1 MGRPSATP
9 TEEQRWRSEGGLGRR
24 LPDLAAALAVS
35 QGLVGERA
43 SERRKELSATKK
55 DRVNHCLTICE
66 NIVAQSL
73 RNSPEFQKLLGIAM
87 ELFLLCSDDA
97 ESDVRMVADECLNR
111 ALMDSNLPRLQLELY
126 KEIKKNG
133 AFRSLRAALWR
144 FAELA
149 HLVRPQKCRPY
160 LVNLLP
166 CLTRTS
172 KRPEESVQ
180 ETLAAAIPKI
190 MAAFGSFAN
199 DNEIKVLLK
208 AFIAN
213 LKSSSPTIRRT
224 AASSA
229 VSICQH
235 SRRTQYFYSWL
246 LNVLLGLL
254 VPVEEEHSALL
265 ILGVLLTLRYLV
277 PLLQQQV
284 KDTSLKGSFGVTQKE
299 MEVSPST
306 EQLVQIYE
314 MTLHYTQHQDHNV
327 VTGALELLQ
336 QLLRTPPPELLQALT
351 AAGGIAQLT
360 AARAESRGRSRSGS
374 IAELL
379 ASVKG
384 ELAVELAVELAAASG
399 LSTPGSTSSA
409 ADSGDII
416 TEQPR
421 PQHTLQPDSVE
432 LTGCDPTGVA
442 PDRDEEDILSHSAS
456 QISAIPSDPALDPND
471 GTQASSPISD
481 SSQTTTEGPDSAV
494 TPSDGSEIV
503 LDGADSQF
511 PGPGEPQ
518 DEDDAGAVSGMLP
531 AEAAEALGSSSL
543 ALQPARLAEGA
554 GHSRQASDGSAGE
567 LASREETAELAD
579 QENKPCRIKG
589 DIGQATDA
597 GSAPLVHCVRLLS
610 ASFLLTGERN
620 VLFMWQVKVCGFDT
634 TAPRFLAALVPDRE
648 VRVSV
653 KALALSC
660 VGAAVALH
668 PESFFS
674 KLYKVP
680 LDSSEFPEEQYVSD
694 VLSYIDHGDPQVRG
708 ATAVLCGTLVC
719 AILSK
724 SRFQVADWIAP
735 VRALT
740 GNAFSLADCIP
751 LLQKTLKDESSVTCK
766 LACAAVRHCVMS
778 LCSSSYSELGV
789 QLITDVMTLR
799 NSSYW
804 LVRTELLETLAEI
817 DFRLVSF
824 LEAKAEHLHRGAHHY
839 TGRLRLQE
847 RVLGDVVIHLLGDED
862 PRVRHVAAAS
872 LARLVPKLFYKCDQG
887 QADPVV
893 AVARDQS
900 SVYLK
905 LLMHE
910 TPPPSHF
917 SVSTI
922 TRIYRGYNLL
932 PSITDVTMEN
942 NLSRV
947 VAAVSHELITSTTRA
962 LTLGCCEALCLLSTA
977 FPVCVWSLGW
987 HCGYVSSSTSVRRRG
1002 PSVVVKVSFFCL
1014 AQPLSLLGDG
1024 LTELSLCTGSHV
1036 GARERPQTV
1045 CSDFSRDCLAR
1056 LCRVPPLS
1064 ASDEARKSCTVGM
1077 ATMILTLLSSA
1088 WFPLDLSAHQDALIL
1103 AGNLLAAS
1111 APRSLRSS
1119 WASEDE
1125 TSQAAARQ
1133 EEVWPA
1139 LGDRSLVPM
1148 VEQLFSHLLKVINIC
1163 AHVLDDVTPGP
1174 ATKAALPSLTN
1185 PPSLSPIRRKGK
1197 EREPGEQTSMPASP
1211 KKGSEASPGG
1221 PAAGRPSEASG
1232 PVAASKSS
1240 SLGSFCHLPSY
1251 LKLHDVLKATHA
1263 NYKVTLDLQNS
1274 SEKFG
1279 GFLRSALDVL
1289 SQLLEL
1295 ATLQDVGKCVE
1306 EILGYLRS
1314 CFSREPTM
1322 ATVCVQQVRA
1332 CCLSA
1337 AVAPRRARALSAAR
1351 PSARLLRLL
1360 KTLFGTNLASQ
1371 FDGSSS
1377 HPGKSQGR
1385 AQRLGSSSARPGLY
1399 HYCFMAPYT
1408 HFTQALADA
1417 SLRNMV
1423 QAERDHDPS
1432 GWFDVLQKA
1441 STQLKTNLSG
1451 AAKSRADKNA
1461 IHSHIRLFEPLVIK
1475 ALKQYTTTTSARLQR
1490 QVLDLL
1496 AQLVQLRVNYCLL
1509 DSDQVFIGFVLKQ
1522 FEYIEVGQ
1530 FRESEAIIPNIF
1542 FFLVLLSYER
1552 YHSKQIIG
1560 IPKVIQLC
1568 DGIMAS
1574 GRKAVTHAIPALQP
1588 IVHDLFVLRGASKAD
1603 AGKELETQKEVVVSM
1618 LLRLIQYHQVVE
1630 MLILVLQQCHKENE
1644 DKWKRLSRQIADIV
1658 LPMLARQ
1665 QMHIDSH
1672 EALGVL
1678 NTLFEILAPSSL
1690 RPVDMLLRSMFV
1702 TPDSMAS
1709 VSAVQLWVSGIL
1721 AILRVLISQSTEDI
1735 VLSRIQELALS
1746 PHLVSCPAISRLR
1759 GGDGSPGPEE
1769 HADGGPG
1776 RNLPEETFSRAAWG
1790 APIPFKQV
1798 PTPEALAWVI
1808 RTLRAVALTEHG
1820 LACAPP
1826 VMPEGAH
1833 GGCLPAGSACSA
1845 RPRSPLPHHGPRTP
1859 HPPLPSLACRFLL
1872 QLVGILLED
1881 IVTKQLKVELSEQQ
1895 HTFYCQELGTLL
1907 MCLIHIFKSG
1917 MFRRITAAATRLFTA
1932 EGTDSSFYGLES
1944 LNARVCSMVPTHPAL
1959 VLLWCQ
1965 ILLLVSHTDYRWW
1978 AEVQQTPR
1986 RRSLS
1991 STKSLSPRLSGG
2003 QEDADV
2009 ASRLGMCSRE
2019 IVRRGALILFCDY
2032 VCQNLHDSEHLTWL
2046 VVNHVQDLISLSHE
2060 PPVQDFISA
2069 VHRSAAASGLF
2080 LQAIQSRCENLAAPT
2095 TLKKTLQCLEGIHL
2109 SQSGAVLTLYV
2120 DKLLRT
2126 PFRVLARMVDTLACR
2141 RVEMLLAANLQS
2153 SAAQLPVEE
2162 LSRIQEHLQSSG
2174 LAQRHQRLCSLLDRL
2189 RLATAPGSRGPS
2201 PPLTSHPLDG
2211 DGPLALETVTPDKDW
2226 YLRLVRSQ
2234 CWTRSDSALLEGAEL
2249 LSRLPPGDMSAFM
2262 LDSEFNL
2269 SLLTPCLGLGLRE
2282 IACGQPSPLFEAA
2295 RLVTLER
2302 VQGLVQQL
2310 PAAHRVLQPGLP
2322 AEPTA
2327 YWGKLSRLFGD
2338 AVLYR
2343 SLTTLARALAQ
2354 YLLALSKVPSH
2365 LHLPPDKE
2373 KDTVQFVV
2381 MALEALAWR
2390 LAHEQIPL
2398 SLDLQAGLDCCC
2410 LALQLPSLWSTLSS
2424 PALVTQACSLIHCVR
2439 FLLEA
2444 LVVQPGDQLLG
2455 PERRTDAPKASR
2467 DSRAGLN
2474 TQTPRYLAVA
2484 CGMVAEMVEALPSV
2498 LALGHQRNSSVPA
2511 FLTPVLR
2518 NIVVSLARLPFV
2530 NSYTRV
2536 PPLVWRLGWS
2546 PKPGGDFGTVFPE
2559 IPVEFLQEKE
2569 VLREFICRVNTLGWT
2584 SRTQFEETWATLL
2597 GVLVTQP
2604 LVMEQEESPPE
2615 VRPVGRASAAPT
2627 AAASPLNA
2635 GCCPGAGPV
2644 PGPERAFRSEDTER
2658 TQINVLAVQA
2668 ITSLVLSAMAVPV
2681 AGNPA
2686 VSCLEQQPRN
2696 KPLKALDTRF
2706 GRKLSVIRGIVEQ
2719 EIQAMVSKR
2728 ENVASHHPYQA
2739 WDPVPSLSPATTG
2752 ALISHDRLL
2761 LQANPERELGDMSYQ
2776 LGQPATPLRGPAFAL
2791 GQVCS
2796 APAPSDQ
2803 RVSIHSVW
2811 LGNGI
2816 TPLREEEWGEEEE
2829 EEADVPAPASPPTSP
2844 VSSRKHRAGV
2854 DIHSCSQFLLELYS
2868 RWVLP
2873 SGAARRMPVILI
2885 SEVVRSLLVVSDLF
2899 TERSQ
2904 FETMYLTLTE
2914 LRRVHPAEDE
2924 ILLQYLV
2931 PATCKAAA
2939 VLGMDKAVAEPVSRL
2954 LESTLRSSHLPSKI
2968 GALHGALYVLEC
2980 DLLDDTAKQLVP
2992 ALSDHLLSSLR
3003 AVAQRLFS
3011 TLVVRSCVNVHSQQH
3026 VLVMCAAA
3034 FYLIEN
3040 YPLDVGPE
3048 FSASV
3053 IQMCGAMLS
3062 ASEEAT
3068 PSVVYH
3074 CVLRGL
3080 ERLLLSEQLSR
3091 LDAESLVKLSVDRVN
3106 VHSPHRSMAALGLM
3120 LTCMYTGSPS
3130 VTVLC
3135 DFVSGKEK
3143 ISPGRASDPSPAA
3156 PDSESVIVAMERVS
3170 VLFDRIRKGFPCEA
3184 RVVARI
3190 LPQFLDDFF
3199 PPQDVMNK
3207 VIGEFL
3213 SSQQPYPQFMASVV
3227 YQVFQTLHSTGQ
3239 SSVVRDWVM
3248 LSLSNFT
3255 QRAPVAMAV
3264 WSLSCFFVSAST
3276 GPWVSAMYPSG
3287 PAPVWG
3293 RWGRA
3298 DFQHWGRSGRSGGP
3312 SWQPCSLTPAS
3323 LPHVVSRMGRLEPVD
3338 VRLFCLVA
3346 ADFYRH
3352 QIEEELDRRAFQ
3364 SVFEVVAAPGNPY
3377 HRLLACLRNIH
3388 KVLPDAPP
3396 RALCLP
3402 APQRLRA
3409 GWPLSAPSPAGASG
3423 MAAAEAPGYLAS
3435 PQAEKH
3441 RRARNWTDAEMRGL
3455 MLVWEEFFDELK
3467 QTKRNAKVYEKMA
3480 SKLLEMTGER
3490 RLGEEIKIKITNMTF
3505 QYRKLKC
3512 MTDSES
3518 APPDWPYY
3526 LAIDRILAKAP
3537 ESCDGKLP
3545 DSQQPG
3551 PSTSQTEASLSPS
3564 AKSAPL
3570 YLPYN
3575 QCSYEGRLQDA
3586 GSDSSSSS
3594 LSLKFRSDERPVKKR
3609 KLQSCHLRKRK
3620 LRLLEAM
3627 LEEQRRLSRA
3637 VEEACREARRVL
3649 DQQHLLQV
3657 QSLQLQERMMSL
3669 LEKIIAKSGV

>member
-1 MGRPSATP
+1 MATLEKLMKAFESLKSFQQQQQP
-9 TEEQRWRSEGGLGRR
+9 PPPPPQPPQPPPQAQPPPPQQQQPPPPPPPPPG
-24 LPDLAAALAVS
+24 PAAAEEPLH
-35 QGLVGERA
+35 RPK
-43 SERRKELSATKK
+43 KELSATKK

-97 ESDVRMVADECLNR
+97 ESDVRMVADECLNKVIK

-133 AFRSLRAALWR
+133 APRSLRAALWR

-190 MAAFGSFAN
+190 MASFGNFAN

-224 AASSA
+224 AAGSA

-235 SRRTQYFYSWL
+235 SRRTQYFYTWL

-254 VPVEEEHSALL
+254 VPVEDEHSTLL

-284 KDTSLKGSFGVTQKE
+284 KDTSLKGSFGVTRKE

-306 EQLVQIYE
+306 EQLVQVYE
-314 MTLHYTQHQDHNV
+314 LTLHYTQHQDHNV

-336 QLLRTPPPELLQALT
+336 QLFRTPPPELLQALT
-351 AAGGIAQLT
+351 TAGGLGRL
-360 AARAESRGRSRSGS
+360 AAAKDEPSCRSRSGS
-374 IAELL
+374 IVELIAGGGSSCSPVL
-379 ASVKG
+379 SRKQKGKVLLGEAAALEEDSESRSDSSSPAFAASVKG
-384 ELAVELAVELAAASG
+384 EIGGELAASSG
-399 LSTPGSTSSA
+399 VSTPGSASSA
-409 ADSGDII
+409 ADSAGHDII

-421 PQHTLQPDSVE
+421 SQHTLQPDSVD
-432 LTGCDPTGVA
+432 LTGCDLTSAATDGV
-442 PDRDEEDILSHSAS
+442 EEDILSHSSS
-456 QISAIPSDPALDPND
+456 QISAVPSDPAMDLND

-494 TPSDGSEIV
+494 TPSDSSEIV
-503 LDGADSQF
+503 LDGPDGQYSGMQIGQ
-511 PGPGEPQ
+511 PRDEGEEAAGLLP
-518 DEDDAGAVSGMLP
+518 DEDVDAFTDSAV
-531 AEAAEALGSSSL
+531 
-543 ALQPARLAEGA
+543 ALQQAHLLERL
-554 GHSRQASDGSAGE
+554 GHSRQPSDSSIDKFV
-567 LASREETAELAD
+567 SRDEATEPGD

-589 DIGQATDA
+589 DIGRSADDD
-597 GSAPLVHCVRLLS
+597 SAPLVHCVRLLS
-610 ASFLLTGERN
+610 ASFLLTGEKN
-620 VLFMWQVKVCGFDT
+620 
-634 TAPRFLAALVPDRE
+634 ALVPDRD

-680 LDSSEFPEEQYVSD
+680 LETTEYPEEQYVSD
-694 VLSYIDHGDPQVRG
+694 VLNYIDHGDPQVRG
-708 ATAVLCGTLVC
+708 ATAILCGTLVYS
-719 AILSK
+719 ILSR
-724 SRFQVADWIAP
+724 SRFHVGDWVAT
-735 VRALT
+735 VRTLT
-740 GNAFSLADCIP
+740 GNTFSLVDCIP

-766 LACAAVRHCVMS
+766 LACTAVRHCVMS
-778 LCSSSYSELGV
+778 LCSSSYSEFGL
-789 QLITDVMTLR
+789 QLITDVLTLR

-824 LEAKAEHLHRGAHHY
+824 LEAKAENIHRGAHHY
-839 TGRLRLQE
+839 TGRLKLQE
-847 RVLGDVVIHLLGDED
+847 RVLNNVVIYLLGDED

-872 LARLVPKLFYKCDQG
+872 LMRLVPKLFYKCDQG

-910 TPPPSHF
+910 TQPPSHF

-947 VAAVSHELITSTTRA
+947 IAAVSHELITSTTRA
-962 LTLGCCEALCLLSTA
+962 LTFGCCEALCLLSTA

-987 HCGYVSSSTSVRRRG
+987 HCG
-1002 PSVVVKVSFFCL
+1002 
-1014 AQPLSLLGDG
+1014 
-1024 LTELSLCTGSHV
+1024 
-1036 GARERPQTV
+1036 
-1045 CSDFSRDCLAR
+1045 
-1056 LCRVPPLS
+1056 VPPLS

-1111 APRSLRSS
+1111 APKSLRSS
-1119 WASEDE
+1119 WTSEE
-1125 TSQAAARQ
+1125 EANPAATKQ
-1133 EEVWPA
+1133 EEIWPA
-1139 LGDRSLVPM
+1139 LGDRTLVPM

-1163 AHVLDDVTPGP
+1163 AHVLDDVAPGP
-1174 ATKAALPSLTN
+1174 AIKAALPSLTN

-1197 EREPGEQTSMPASP
+1197 EKEPGEQASVPLSP
-1211 KKGSEASPGG
+1211 KKGNEASP
-1221 PAAGRPSEASG
+1221 ASRQSDTSG
-1232 PVAASKSS
+1232 PVPANKSS
-1240 SLGSFCHLPSY
+1240 SLGSFYHLPSY

-1274 SEKFG
+1274 TEKFG

-1289 SQLLEL
+1289 SQILEL
-1295 ATLQDVGKCVE
+1295 ATLQDIGKCVE
-1306 EILGYLRS
+1306 EILGYLKS
-1314 CFSREPTM
+1314 CFSREPMM
-1322 ATVCVQQVRA
+1322 ATVCVQQ
-1332 CCLSA
+1332 
-1337 AVAPRRARALSAAR
+1337 
-1351 PSARLLRLL
+1351 LL

-1371 FDGSSS
+1371 FDGLSSNPS
-1377 HPGKSQGR
+1377 KSQGR
-1385 AQRLGSSSARPGLY
+1385 AQRLGSSSVRPGLY

-1423 QAERDHDPS
+1423 QAEQDHDTS
-1432 GWFDVLQKA
+1432 GWFDVLQKV
-1441 STQLKTNLSG
+1441 STQLKTNLTSVT
-1451 AAKSRADKNA
+1451 KNRADKNA
-1461 IHSHIRLFEPLVIK
+1461 IHNHIRLFEPLVIK
-1475 ALKQYTTTTSARLQR
+1475 ALKQYTTTTSVQLQK

-1560 IPKVIQLC
+1560 IPKIIQLC

-1588 IVHDLFVLRGASKAD
+1588 IVHDLFVLRGTNKAD

-1618 LLRLIQYHQVVE
+1618 LLRLIQYHQVLE
-1630 MLILVLQQCHKENE
+1630 MFILVLQQCHKENE
-1644 DKWKRLSRQIADIV
+1644 DKWKRLSRQIADII
-1658 LPMLARQ
+1658 LPMLAKQ

-1702 TPDSMAS
+1702 TPDTMAS
-1709 VSAVQLWVSGIL
+1709 VSTVQLWISGIL

-1735 VLSRIQELALS
+1735 VLSRIQELSFS
-1746 PHLVSCPAISRLR
+1746 PYLISCPIINRLR
-1759 GGDGSPGPEE
+1759 DGDSNSTPEE
-1769 HADGGPG
+1769 QGEG
-1776 RNLPEETFSRAAWG
+1776 RQVKNLPEETFS
-1790 APIPFKQV
+1790 
-1798 PTPEALAWVI
+1798 
-1808 RTLRAVALTEHG
+1808 
-1820 LACAPP
+1820 
-1826 VMPEGAH
+1826 
-1833 GGCLPAGSACSA
+1833 
-1845 RPRSPLPHHGPRTP
+1845 
-1859 HPPLPSLACRFLL
+1859 RFLL

-1881 IVTKQLKVELSEQQ
+1881 IVTKQLKVEMSEQQ

-1917 MFRRITAAATRLFTA
+1917 MFRRITAAASRLFTA
-1932 EGTDSSFYGLES
+1932 DGADSSFYGLES
-1944 LNARVCSMVPTHPAL
+1944 LNARVRSMVPTHPAL

-1978 AEVQQTPR
+1978 AEVQQTPK

-1991 STKSLSPRLSGG
+1991 STKSLCPQMSGEE
-2003 QEDADV
+2003 EDSDLA
-2009 ASRLGMCSRE
+2009 AKLGMCNRE

-2046 VVNHVQDLISLSHE
+2046 IVNHVQDLISLSHE

-2069 VHRSAAASGLF
+2069 VHRNSAASGLF
-2080 LQAIQSRCENLAAPT
+2080 IQAIQSRCENLST
-2095 TLKKTLQCLEGIHL
+2095 
-2109 SQSGAVLTLYV
+2109 SN
-2120 DKLLRT
+2120 
-2126 PFRVLARMVDTLACR
+2126 M
-2141 RVEMLLAANLQS
+2141 
-2153 SAAQLPVEE
+2153 AQLPVEE
-2162 LSRIQEHLQSSG
+2162 LNRIQEYLQNSG
-2174 LAQRHQRLCSLLDRL
+2174 LAQRHQRLYSLLDRL
-2189 RLATAPGSRGPS
+2189 RLATAPGSCGPS
-2201 PPLTSHPLDG
+2201 PPVTSHPLDG
-2211 DGPLALETVTPDKDW
+2211 DGPLALETVNPDKDW
-2226 YLRLVRSQ
+2226 YIRLVKSQ

-2249 LSRLPPGDMSAFM
+2249 VNRLPPGDMSAFM
-2262 LDSEFNL
+2262 MNSEFNL
-2269 SLLTPCLGLGLRE
+2269 SLLAPCLGLGMRE
-2282 IACGQPSPLFEAA
+2282 ISGGQKSPLFEAA
-2295 RLVTLER
+2295 RVVTLDR
-2302 VQGLVQQL
+2302 VTSMVQQL
-2310 PAAHRVLQPGLP
+2310 PPVHQVFQPFLP
-2322 AEPTA
+2322 VEPST
-2327 YWGKLSRLFGD
+2327 YWGKVNDLFGD

-2354 YLLALSKVPSH
+2354 YLLVFSKLPSH
-2365 LHLPPDKE
+2365 LHLPPEKE
-2373 KDTVQFVV
+2373 KDTVKFVV
-2381 MALEALAWR
+2381 MTLEALSWH
-2390 LAHEQIPL
+2390 LMHEQIPL

-2410 LALQLPSLWSTLSS
+2410 LALQLPGLWSVLSS
-2424 PALVTQACSLIHCVR
+2424 PEMVTHACSLIHCVR

-2444 LVVQPGDQLLG
+2444 IVVQPGDQLLS
-2455 PERRTDAPKASR
+2455 PERRTNTPKAAR
-2467 DSRAGLN
+2467 EDEVDSNTLN
-2474 TQTPRYLAVA
+2474 PKYITAA
-2484 CGMVAEMVEALPSV
+2484 CGMVAEMVESLPSV
-2498 LALGHQRNSSVPA
+2498 LALGHKRNSNTPA
-2511 FLTPVLR
+2511 FLTSVLK
-2518 NIVVSLARLPFV
+2518 NIIISLARLPLV

-2536 PPLVWRLGWS
+2536 PPLVWKLGWA
-2546 PKPGGDFGTVFPE
+2546 PKPGGDFGTAFPE

-2569 VLREFICRVNTLGWT
+2569 VFKEFIYRINALGWT

-2615 VRPVGRASAAPT
+2615 
-2627 AAASPLNA
+2627 
-2635 GCCPGAGPV
+2635 
-2644 PGPERAFRSEDTER
+2644 EDTER

-2668 ITSLVLSAMAVPV
+2668 ITSLVLSAMTVPV

-2706 GRKLSVIRGIVEQ
+2706 GRKLSIIRGIVEQ

-2728 ENVASHHPYQA
+2728 ENIATHHLYQA

-2752 ALISHDRLL
+2752 ALISHDKLL
-2761 LQANPERELGDMSYQ
+2761 LQINPERELGNMSYK
-2776 LGQPATPLRGPAFAL
+2776 LGQ
-2791 GQVCS
+2791 
-2796 APAPSDQ
+2796 
-2803 RVSIHSVW
+2803 VSIHSVW
-2811 LGNGI
+2811 LGNSI
-2816 TPLREEEWGEEEE
+2816 TPLREEEWDEEEE
-2829 EEADVPAPASPPTSP
+2829 EEADVPAPSSAPTSP
-2844 VSSRKHRAGV
+2844 VNSRKHRAGV

-2868 RWVLP
+2868 RWILP
-2873 SGAARRMPVILI
+2873 SSSARRTPIILI

-2904 FETMYLTLTE
+2904 FEMMYLTLTE
-2914 LRRVHPAEDE
+2914 LRRVHPSEDE
-2924 ILLQYLV
+2924 ILVQYLV

-2968 GALHGALYVLEC
+2968 GALHGVLYVLEC
-2980 DLLDDTAKQLVP
+2980 DLLDDTAKQLIPVI
-2992 ALSDHLLSSLR
+2992 SDYLLSNLKG
-3003 AVAQRLFS
+3003 VAH
-3011 TLVVRSCVNVHSQQH
+3011 CVNIHSQQH
-3026 VLVMCAAA
+3026 VLVMCATA

-3048 FSASV
+3048 FSASI
-3053 IQMCGAMLS
+3053 IQMCGVMLS
-3062 ASEEAT
+3062 GSEEST
-3068 PSVVYH
+3068 PSIIYH

-3106 VHSPHRSMAALGLM
+3106 VHSPHRAMAALGLM
-3120 LTCMYTGSPS
+3120 LTCMYTG
-3130 VTVLC
+3130 
-3135 DFVSGKEK
+3135 KEK
-3143 ISPGRASDPSPAA
+3143 ISPGRTSDPSPAA

-3213 SSQQPYPQFMASVV
+3213 SNQQPYPQFMATVV
-3227 YQVFQTLHSTGQ
+3227 YKVFQTLHSTGQ
-3239 SSVVRDWVM
+3239 SSMVRDWVM

-3255 QRAPVAMAV
+3255 QRTPVAMAV

-3276 GPWVSAMYPSG
+3276 SPWVSA
-3287 PAPVWG
+3287 V
-3293 RWGRA
+3293 
-3298 DFQHWGRSGRSGGP
+3298 
-3312 SWQPCSLTPAS
+3312 
-3323 LPHVVSRMGRLEPVD
+3323 LPHVISRMGKLEQVD
-3338 VRLFCLVA
+3338 VNLFCLVA
-3346 ADFYRH
+3346 TDFYRH

-3377 HRLLACLRNIH
+3377 HQLLTCLRNVH
-3388 KVLPDAPP
+3388 KV
-3396 RALCLP
+3396 
-3402 APQRLRA
+3402 
-3409 GWPLSAPSPAGASG
+3409 
-3423 MAAAEAPGYLAS
+3423 
-3435 PQAEKH
+3435 
-3441 RRARNWTDAEMRGL
+3441 
-3455 MLVWEEFFDELK
+3455 
-3467 QTKRNAKVYEKMA
+3467 
-3480 SKLLEMTGER
+3480 
-3490 RLGEEIKIKITNMTF
+3490 
-3505 QYRKLKC
+3505 
-3512 MTDSES
+3512 
-3518 APPDWPYY
+3518 
-3526 LAIDRILAKAP
+3526 
-3537 ESCDGKLP
+3537 
-3545 DSQQPG
+3545 
-3551 PSTSQTEASLSPS
+3551 ST
-3564 AKSAPL
+3564 
-3570 YLPYN
+3570 
-3575 QCSYEGRLQDA
+3575 C
-3586 GSDSSSSS
+3586 
-3594 LSLKFRSDERPVKKR
+3594 
-3609 KLQSCHLRKRK
+3609 
-3620 LRLLEAM
+3620 
-3627 LEEQRRLSRA
+3627 
-3637 VEEACREARRVL
+3637 
-3649 DQQHLLQV
+3649 
-3657 QSLQLQERMMSL
+3657 
-3669 LEKIIAKSGV
+3669 